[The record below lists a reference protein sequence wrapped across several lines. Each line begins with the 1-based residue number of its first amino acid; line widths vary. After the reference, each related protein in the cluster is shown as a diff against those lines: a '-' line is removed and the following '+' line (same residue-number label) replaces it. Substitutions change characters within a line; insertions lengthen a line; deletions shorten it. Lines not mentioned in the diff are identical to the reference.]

1 VTVVS
6 SEVRLGMAATALP
19 RVNLLPPEI
28 AEKAKLRKVQVGLG
42 SGVVAA
48 VGVVALLFVSAS
60 HSVST
65 AQTSLDQAQSQATSL
80 QTEMGKYNNVTAVYS
95 AAAAAQ
101 AQLTTAMGQEVRY
114 SQLLHDLSLS
124 VPSTV
129 WLKTLSYTQTPPV
142 ATATGTP
149 SGTATAAGTTAG
161 AVSTAP
167 IGTVSFTGVGFDHDD
182 LALWLESLAS
192 LKAYTAVYF
201 SNATESLVGP
211 RKVVN
216 FSSTANLTPAA
227 LSGRYLK
234 PLGD

>member
-6 SEVRLGMAATALP
+6 SEVRLGMTATAMP

-28 AEKAKLRKVQVGLG
+28 AEKAKLRKVQIGLG

-48 VGVVALLFVSAS
+48 VGVVALMFISAS

-65 AQTSLDQAQSQATSL
+65 AQTSLDQAQSQAASL
-80 QTEMGKYNNVTAVYS
+80 QSDMTKYNNVTAVYS
-95 AAAAAQ
+95 SASAAQ
-101 AQLTTAMGQEVRY
+101 AQLTATMGQEVRY

-142 ATATGTP
+142 ATAMGTS

-161 AVSTAP
+161 AVNTAP

-182 LALWLESLAS
+182 LALWLESLAE
-192 LKAYTAVYF
+192 LKAYAAVYF
-201 SNATESLVGP
+201 SNSTEALIGT